1 MLNTYFCPSNNH
13 YNLFNMRSFTVPHY
27 DEAGA
32 ESRSVFD
39 QIKKTAG
46 KLPNLYATIGYSTNA
61 LTSYIAFMQAQAKGS
76 FHTKD
81 REAIYLIVSQINECP
96 YCLAAH
102 TVSALKNGWTEEDTL
117 KIRAGRFPEK
127 KWQVLHAFI
136 KSIIENRGAAEES
149 RVDEFF
155 ALGYKEA
162 ALIDLVSL
170 VIIMSFTNYVYRL
183 TKIPIDYPA
192 AKPVS

>member
-1 MLNTYFCPSNNH
+1 
-13 YNLFNMRSFTVPHY
+13 MRSFTVPHY

-32 ESRSVFD
+32 DARSVFD

-46 KLPNLYATIGYSTNA
+46 KLPNLYATIGYSPNA
-61 LTSYIAFMQAQAKGS
+61 LTSYIAFTQAQAKGS

-81 REAIYLIVSQINECP
+81 REAIYLIVSQINGCP

-117 KIRAGRFPEK
+117 LVRAGRFPEK

-136 KSIIENRGAAEES
+136 KSIIENRGEAGETELDA
-149 RVDEFF
+149 FF
-155 ALGYKEA
+155 GLGYKEA
-162 ALIDLVSL
+162 ALIDLVAL
-170 VIIMSFTNYVYRL
+170 VTIMSFTNYVYRL
-183 TKIPIDYPA
+183 TKIPIDYPS
-192 AKPVS
+192 AKPIS